1 QQFLLKFAHDRRA
14 WMKWLYES
22 RQRFCVC
29 VVNYHVTSNH
39 VHLLVVDCG
48 GDEIA
53 RSMQLIA
60 GCVGRAYNRR
70 KRRSGAFWED
80 CYHATAVDTD
90 DHLARCFT
98 YIDLNM
104 VRAGVVDH
112 PRQWGDA
119 GYREIQQSPAR
130 YRIIDREA
138 LCGLR
143 GVPDKRLASLQ
154 NDWID
159 ATLASGRTEREP
171 QWSEAVAVGRRSFVE
186 RVQHELG
193 TRASYRQVAGTDGA
207 SVLREPT
214 PPFGPHS

>member
-1 QQFLLKFAHDRRA
+1 
-14 WMKWLYES
+14 
-22 RQRFCVC
+22 
-29 VVNYHVTSNH
+29 
-39 VHLLVVDCG
+39 
-48 GDEIA
+48 
-53 RSMQLIA
+53 
-60 GCVGRAYNRR
+60 
-70 KRRSGAFWED
+70 GAFWED

-112 PRQWGDA
+112 PRQWAEA

-138 LCGLR
+138 LCGLL
-143 GVPDKRLASLQ
+143 GVPDKQLASLQ

-214 PPFGPHS
+214 PPFGPHSNGEMDALSRITALKSNEF